1 MAAQRYFL
9 SIDDLAKARGQIDA
23 LSFHGESPQAFAAA
37 LQAALRDPSL
47 FQSWRALQPDPDA
60 VDESLGATDANATV
74 SASKHDLRTD
84 IEATTSLPHSVLRHR
99 LNLLVGKSWSLRDVA
114 AG

>member
-1 MAAQRYFL
+1 MRSSLLLDSRAWTGAGMAAQRYFL

-23 LSFHGESPQAFAAA
+23 LSFHGESPQAFGAA

-74 SASKHDLRTD
+74 NASQHDLRTD
-84 IEATTSLPHSVLRHR
+84 IVATTSLPHSV
-99 LNLLVGKSWSLRDVA
+99 
-114 AG
+114 